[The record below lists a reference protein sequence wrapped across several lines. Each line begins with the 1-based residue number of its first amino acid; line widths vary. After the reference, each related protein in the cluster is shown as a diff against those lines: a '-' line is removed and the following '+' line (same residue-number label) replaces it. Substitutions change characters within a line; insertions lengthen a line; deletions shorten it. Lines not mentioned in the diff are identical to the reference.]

1 MVPGT
6 KLYSDVHRL
15 NTLILSDSMIGNIS
29 TKLISED
36 IDGNYEKVIVK
47 KYPGQTAQ
55 EIFSYSDYQ
64 FSTCKPD
71 QVIIIAGSNDVSNGH
86 RTRSLDEVEVATNII
101 NIGRRAVKHG
111 AKRIVISGLVIRKWN
126 SNINQ
131 VIGSINRLVQDMC
144 KEEGFYFIDQTDIE
158 RQHLWKDGLH
168 LNQNGSYIF
177 RMNIMKFF
185 NTFNPYLCSFGDHY
199 ENAL

>member
-1 MVPGT
+1 M
-6 KLYSDVHRL
+6 
-15 NTLILSDSMIGNIS
+15 
-29 TKLISED
+29 
-36 IDGNYEKVIVK
+36 
-47 KYPGQTAQ
+47 
-55 EIFSYSDYQ
+55 
-64 FSTCKPD
+64 
-71 QVIIIAGSNDVSNGH
+71 
-86 RTRSLDEVEVATNII
+86 EVATNII

-126 SNINQ
+126 SHINQ

-177 RMNIMKFF
+177 RMNIMNFF
-185 NTFNPYLCSFGDHY
+185 NTFNPYLCSFGDYY